1 MKILIT
7 GSSGQVGTELIQQL
21 GNNNQLLA
29 PTRTELDLSDA
40 NAVKA
45 YLTQNQPDVIFNAA
59 AYTAVDAAESQPA
72 DAMALN
78 AQLPAILADYCT
90 QHNAYLIHYST
101 DYVYP
106 GTGETPWYEDSP
118 TAPQNQYGQ
127 SKLQGDQ
134 AVLAKAPKA
143 LIFRT
148 SWVYSAHGHNFMKTI
163 LRLAQEKQQLR
174 IVADQIGAPTPA
186 SLIAQVSLLAFARY
200 QQGQP
205 IPGGVYHLAPRGHC
219 SWYDFAKAIVQQAQ
233 QQGEAFT
240 LQPEAI
246 QPISS
251 SEYPTPAKRP
261 LNSRLCVDKLEQT
274 LGTCLPEWQEVLK
287 YIVLVR

>member
-40 NAVKA
+40 SAVQA
-45 YLTQNQPDVIFNAA
+45 YLTQHQPSVIFNAA

-78 AQLPAILADYCT
+78 AQLPALLADYCT

-106 GTGETPWYEDSP
+106 GTGETPWHEDSP

-148 SWVYSAHGHNFMKTI
+148 SWVYSAHGHNFMKTM
-163 LRLAQEKQQLR
+163 LRLAKEKQQLR

-186 SLIAQVSLLAFARY
+186 RLIARVSLLALERY
-200 QQGQP
+200 QQGQA
-205 IPGGVYHLAPRGHC
+205 IAGGIYHLVPRGHC

-261 LNSRLCVDKLEQT
+261 LNSRLCVDKLEQA
-274 LGTCLPEWQEVLK
+274 LSICLPEWQEAFLSDSR
-287 YIVLVR
+287 YD